1 MSRPVLVVVALGLLA
16 AGCSTVDSGDLRT
29 NGIRASIVVTVGQA
43 DSTVVVDLSAGS
55 LTSVQ
60 LEGDDR
66 LLASSGGQLAE
77 FDQQTLPLIGE
88 HSYRAVLSGVRKPGQ
103 EVVVELQRGSDDT
116 PTRSVVALP
125 ARIEASAPGAAARS
139 ADLVVATNAAPGSLR
154 AEWTG
159 SCVTAGQLDVEEG
172 RPLVIPAGSLR
183 EPAPTSGQP
192 APPKTCPVTLTVT
205 RRLQGSLGDEFDRG
219 SIESRRSV
227 SLIVSSR
234 R

>member
-1 MSRPVLVVVALGLLA
+1 MVRPVAAVLAAALLA
-16 AGCSTVDSGDLRT
+16 SACSTVDSGDLRT
-29 NGIRASIVVTVGQA
+29 SGMRASIVVTAGRL
-43 DSTVVVDLSAGS
+43 DSAVVVSLSAGS
-55 LTSVQ
+55 LTSVE

-66 LLASSGGQLAE
+66 LVASSGGKQAE

-88 HSYRAVLSGVRKPGQ
+88 HSYTAVLPGVRKPGE

-139 ADLVVATNAAPGSLR
+139 ADLVVATNDAPGALR
-154 AEWTG
+154 ASWRG
-159 SCVTAGQLDVEEG
+159 SCVAEGQYDVAEG
-172 RPLVIPAGSLR
+172 EPLVIPAGYLR
-183 EPAPTSGQP
+183 AAVPVSGQP
-192 APPKTCPVTLTVT
+192 APPKLCPVTLTVT

-219 SIESRRSV
+219 SIESRRSE

-234 R
+234 P